1 MQIVT
6 DSGADLSP
14 EQKTGLDYVTA
25 PLTLTLDG
33 VSYVSGVDITHEDF
47 YHLLEQSQGMPTT
60 SLPSAGEFAE
70 LYRTVSQ
77 KAKDILS
84 IHISSGL
91 SGTLNAAKQAAGVVA
106 GEGINVQ
113 IVDTMTLSAAE
124 GWQVEGAAHAINAG
138 WPLEKIHDLLNRI
151 RAATD
156 TCFTLPDLR
165 YLIHGGRISHIAG
178 LAAQVLNIKPIIG
191 VDKISGKYDQW
202 GRARTFN
209 RAIEAIADVIQSRH
223 PEGTALRVQVMHARA
238 PEAAARLRSALEGRF
253 ACTFLPDGP
262 IAPVLGAHTGPGLV
276 GCAYAPLADYPTLP

>member
-14 EQKTGLDYVTA
+14 EQQTGLDYVTA

-47 YHLLEQSQGMPTT
+47 YQLLEESQSMPTT

-70 LYRTVSQ
+70 LYRKVSL
-77 KAKDILS
+77 KAKEILS

-91 SGTLNAAKQAAGVVA
+91 SGTLNAAKQAAEMVA
-106 GEGINVQ
+106 SEGIHVHV
-113 IVDTMTLSAAE
+113 IDTMTLSAAE
-124 GWQVEGAAHAINAG
+124 GWQVEGALRAVRAG
-138 WPLEKIHDLLNRI
+138 WPLEKIRELLSSI

-156 TCFTLPDLR
+156 TCYTLPDLK

-209 RAIEAIADVIQSRH
+209 RAIEAIADVIVNRH
-223 PEGTALRVQVMHARA
+223 PEGTPLRVQVMHARA
-238 PEAAARLRSALEGRF
+238 PEAAARLRNALEGRF

-276 GCAYAPLADYPTLP
+276 GCAYAPLADYPALP

>member
-14 EQKTGLDYVTA
+14 EQTKGLHYAVA

-33 VSYVSGVDITHEDF
+33 KSYVSGVDITHNDF
-47 YHLLEQSQGMPTT
+47 YKLLENTDSMPTT

-70 LYRTVSQ
+70 LYRKLAET
-77 KAKDILS
+77 DREILS

-91 SGTLNAAKQAAGVVA
+91 SGTFNAAKQAADMVA
-106 GEGINVQ
+106 SEGIVVHV
-113 IVDTMTLSAAE
+113 IDTMTLSGGE
-124 GWQVEGAAHAINAG
+124 GWQVEGAAHALNAG
-138 WPLEKIHDLLNRI
+138 WPLEKIRELLTQI
-151 RAATD
+151 REATN
-156 TCFTLPDLR
+156 TIFTLPDLR

-191 VDKISGKYDQW
+191 VDKISGKYAQW

-209 RAIEAIADVIQSRH
+209 RAIEAIADVIKSQYA
-223 PEGTALRVQVMHARA
+223 EGIELRVQIMHARA
-238 PEAAARLRSALEGRF
+238 PEAAEKLRYALEGRF
-253 ACTFLPDGP
+253 RCLFLPDGD

-276 GCAYAPLADYPTLP
+276 GCIYAPLADYPALP